1 MRAIRILEFRTV
13 VGLSSSPSPE
23 DSRAALLHGC
33 LPPWGHTRQYHPLP
47 NEEAEHLQGPNPALL
62 TTPKHAMKVR
72 TLTHNHSQYW
82 AKEPGSFPSLSM
94 PRATLGLIFINEV
107 L

>member
-33 LPPWGHTRQYHPLP
+33 LPPWGHPLP

-62 TTPKHAMKVR
+62 TPKHAMKVR

>member
-62 TTPKHAMKVR
+62 TTPKHAMKR
-72 TLTHNHSQYW
+72 PHPYPQSQPVLGQGAWILPKPFY
-82 AKEPGSFPSLSM
+82 ATGH
-94 PRATLGLIFINEV
+94 PRANFHQ
-107 L
+107 